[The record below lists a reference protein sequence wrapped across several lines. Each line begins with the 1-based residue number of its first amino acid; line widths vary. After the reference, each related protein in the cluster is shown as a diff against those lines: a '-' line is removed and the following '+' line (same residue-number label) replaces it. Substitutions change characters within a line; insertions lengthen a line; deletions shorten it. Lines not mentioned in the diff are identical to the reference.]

1 MKRAHVVGAGLAG
14 LSAAMALADAGW
26 RVALYEAAPQAGGR
40 CRSYVD
46 RELGCRI
53 DNGNHLLLSGNRAAM
68 EFLARVGAADTLA
81 GPGAPVFPFLDAPS
95 GRRWVLRISPGR
107 MPWWL
112 FKAASRVPGTRL
124 GDYLA
129 LLKLRFAGAE
139 DTVSGVL
146 PQGALWHNLLEPL
159 AIAALNTSPETGS
172 ARLLNAVVTQSLG
185 AGGAACVPC
194 FPREGLSES
203 FIDPAL
209 RRLAIQHC
217 VPQLG
222 RRVAGLEM
230 ADGRVA
236 ALLGP
241 DGPARLEPGDA
252 VVLAVPAPV
261 AADLLPGLLVPDAF
275 EAIVNVHFRTDA
287 KPLGDAAEAGF
298 VGVVGGTAEWVFAKP
313 GIASVTISAANRL
326 VDQPAEALARAVW
339 PDVRAALG
347 WNDPAGGMPPGAM
360 PPWRVVK
367 EKRATFAATP
377 AQERRRPGARTALAN
392 LVLAGDWTATGLPAT
407 IEGAIRSGK
416 TAVATLLSSPAG

>member
-1 MKRAHVVGAGLAG
+1 MKRAHIVGAGLAG
-14 LSAAMALADAGW
+14 LTAAMALADAGW

-53 DNGNHLLLSGNRAAM
+53 DNGNHLLLSGNAAAM
-68 EFLARVGAADTLA
+68 AFLRRVGAADTLA
-81 GPGAPVFPFLDAPS
+81 GPGAAVFPFLDAPS

-112 FKAASRVPGTRL
+112 FRAATRVPGTRL
-124 GDYLA
+124 ADYLA
-129 LLKLRFAGAE
+129 LLKLRLAGAE
-139 DTVSGVL
+139 DTVAGVL

-172 ARLLNAVVTQSLG
+172 ARLLNAVVVQSLG
-185 AGGAACVPC
+185 AGGAACIPC

-209 RRLAIQHC
+209 KRLAIQHC
-217 VPQLG
+217 VPQFG
-222 RRVAGLEM
+222 RRIAGMEI
-230 ADGRVA
+230 AAGRVA

-241 DGPARLEPGDA
+241 DGPERLDPGDA

-261 AADLLPGLLVPDAF
+261 ASDLLPGLVVPDAF
-275 EAIVNVHFRTDA
+275 EAIVNVHFRSDA
-287 KPLGDAAEAGF
+287 APVGAVAEAGF
-298 VGVVGGTAEWVFAKP
+298 IGVVGGTAEWVFAKP

-339 PDVRAALG
+339 PDVRAAMG
-347 WNDPAGGMPPGAM
+347 WDAEMPR
-360 PPWRVVK
+360 WRVVK

-377 AQERRRPGARTALAN
+377 AQDRRRPGACTGLAN

-416 TAVATLLSSPAG
+416 TAVATLLSSTAG